1 MCKRQ
6 IWRTLARFKISRF
19 SFLRESKFQKNLDT
33 THFISCED
41 CAVQCDYA
49 ITGCPICR
57 CAVICITK
65 MLDWLNTIYS
75 LLFHFSHFSLVTHFF
90 VFGPSRD
97 HVRIT
102 LYTFHFGQSNFL
114 IWRLFF
120 EHRWRNV
127 NLTLHTF
134 HSSFLRDHA
143 WDSQKNK
150 IFVLLHSQSV
160 ISKKAS
166 ALFPHPWS
174 LA

>member
-127 NLTLHTF
+127 NLTGGYWKYQPSQPSQQSQPSHPSQPCF
-134 HSSFLRDHA
+134 HWWYFQYM
-143 WDSQKNK
+143 WKNAK
-150 IFVLLHSQSV
+150 FNNCCYC
-160 ISKKAS
+160 
-166 ALFPHPWS
+166 
-174 LA
+174 